1 MNKKIIFIM
10 IIFIVFVSNFAH
22 TESLF
27 SDGFISGVFG
37 GPLIKYTKLNNEDA
51 LILGARGGW
60 AFNSMITV
68 GIGAYGLM
76 NDIPIN
82 AAQSD
87 TNFIKLGYGGII
99 VEYVGMS
106 DNMLHWQVGGLIGT
120 GAVSTR
126 NGNNTGRND
135 IIFILEP
142 GADAVLNITSTIRF
156 AAGLSYRFVSGVDP
170 DNFNEYL
177 KNSDLSNLT
186 ASLTLLFGSF

>member
-1 MNKKIIFIM
+1 
-10 IIFIVFVSNFAH
+10 
-22 TESLF
+22 
-27 SDGFISGVFG
+27 
-37 GPLIKYTKLNNEDA
+37 
-51 LILGARGGW
+51 
-60 AFNSMITV
+60 
-68 GIGAYGLM
+68 
-76 NDIPIN
+76 
-82 AAQSD
+82 
-87 TNFIKLGYGGII
+87 
-99 VEYVGMS
+99 MS
-106 DNMLHWQVGGLIGT
+106 DNVIHWQVGGLIGT

-186 ASLTLLFGSF
+186 ASLTLLFGSFLNQVFSISKRPQIFVGFFCMVIKHDLQTLSPLACMSRRSVD

>member
-37 GPLIKYTKLNNEDA
+37 GSLIKYTKLNNEDA
-51 LILGARGGW
+51 LIVGARGGW
-60 AFNSMITV
+60 TFNSIFTI
-68 GIGAYGLM
+68 GIGAYGLA

-82 AAQSD
+82 AAQPD
-87 TNFIKLGYGGII
+87 TNFVNFGYGGIVI
-99 VEYVGMS
+99 EFVGMS
-106 DNMLHWQVGGLIGT
+106 DNVIHWQVGGLIGT

-170 DNFNEYL
+170 DNFNDYL
-177 KNSDLSNLT
+177 KNDDLSNLT